1 LTAWPL
7 RAASDG
13 SLIEGQQ
20 PSSWETATN
29 DYRRIEIPVLPI
41 WGDQDWARPVEWEH
55 DRMLIPGVEMTTLAG
70 GGHFLPLDRPR
81 ELTEVIVR
89 FAARSPIRA

>member
-1 LTAWPL
+1 MTAWPL

-13 SLIEGQQ
+13 SPIKGQQ
-20 PSSWETATN
+20 PSSWETATK
-29 DYRRIEIPVLPI
+29 DYRRIEIP
-41 WGDQDWARPVEWEH
+41 DQDWARPVEWEH